1 MSERGS
7 GGAVTGGR
15 HARVSPTP
23 GRGSKI
29 AYTPCPRSEP
39 PQDLALAVPPPPRNC
54 LAIPMSSLQTANGP
68 GTKEFASKCSMCQ
81 KAVQKAWEMNKFQLN
96 MDFEPTVLDCE
107 RTHPKRNKL
116 ANLMHW
122 LKKLNECP
130 PEPLKCDYM
139 SEWHINWEIYSV

>member
-1 MSERGS
+1 MSDRGS

-68 GTKEFASKCSMCQ
+68 GNNKGNRCKMFQNAIQ
-81 KAVQKAWEMNKFQLN
+81 KAREMGKLEMNF
-96 MDFEPTVLDCE
+96 DFESTVLDCE
-107 RTHPKRNKL
+107 QANTKRTKL
-116 ANLMHW
+116 SALMYW
-122 LKKLNECP
+122 VKKLHESP
-130 PEPLKCDYM
+130 PEPLECDYM
-139 SEWHINWEIYSV
+139 

>member
-1 MSERGS
+1 
-7 GGAVTGGR
+7 
-15 HARVSPTP
+15 
-23 GRGSKI
+23 
-29 AYTPCPRSEP
+29 
-39 PQDLALAVPPPPRNC
+39 
-54 LAIPMSSLQTANGP
+54 
-68 GTKEFASKCSMCQ
+68 MCE

-122 LKKLNECP
+122 LKNLNECP

-139 SEWHINWEIYSV
+139 NI